1 MRVHGIDEIRRAARA
16 AGRWLPCAV
25 LCLGLAGVGAPALA
39 ADRDTLTGQLVP
51 VTGEPSR
58 SVDLAVAFAKN
69 AADLTDVAREQL
81 DELGAALAG
90 EKAGG
95 HTTWAS
101 TAIPMPRGR
110 AAYNL
115 TLSQARAEAVV
126 RYLVERFGFEAPRFR
141 HEGYGEERLLKGLDP
156 NAAAHRRVEIV
167 VFAPPPQDADETDVF
182 GEEADM
188 FETDWP
194 DRNREESDAG
204 DEDEG
209 TGYQAIE

>member
-16 AGRWLPCAV
+16 AGRCLPCAV

-90 EKAGG
+90 EKLAPYDVGVYG
-95 HTTWAS
+95 HTDAS
-101 TAIPMPRGR
+101 GA

-126 RYLVERFGFEAPRFR
+126 RYLVERFGFETTRFR

-167 VFAPPPQDADETDVF
+167 VFAPPPQEADETDVF